1 MSNAVLNVVYNLT
14 TCILFGITI
23 KPFTK
28 LVIWTVPDRKDEAKL
43 HIQQLGENQQNQSFA

>member
-14 TCILFGITI
+14 TCILFGILI

-28 LVIWTVPDRKDEAKL
+28 LVIWIVPDRKDESKL
-43 HIQQLGENQQNQSFA
+43 HIQQL